1 MPFDLIRTPDKK
13 IIKTLFR
20 SSGLEEVRR
29 AQNRLESSRSNGL
42 YGCLRNSVDTGSP
55 IQGDLTLALALRDP
69 RLSEAFRRFLR
80 SEMSEENLNFYLGKI
95 KLLKY
100 QTD

>member
-1 MPFDLIRTPDKK
+1 M
-13 IIKTLFR
+13 
-20 SSGLEEVRR
+20 EEVRR

-55 IQGDLTLALALRDP
+55 IEGDLTLALALRDP

-95 KLLKY
+95 FISKK
-100 QTD
+100 TFRT